1 MKKSKLILVIICI
14 LIIISIFIFA
24 LNNNKKVESGNND
37 NNQILNMNSYKAQ
50 IELTVISNKN
60 TNKYKIIQEY
70 KKDEYC
76 IQEIMEPE
84 NIRGVKIEYSNNTLT
99 LKNTNLNLTNIYE
112 NYKYIA
118 ENNLFLDK
126 FIEDFKNS
134 ENSSKEESENDIILS
149 NNICK
154 TKENKYQVKKKL
166 VINKQTNKPVKLEVQ
181 DINQNITAYILYNEI
196 SYK

>member
-99 LKNTNLNLTNIYE
+99 LKNTSLNLTNVYE

-149 NNICK
+149 TDCK

-166 VINKQTNKPVKLEVQ
+166 IIDKKTNKPVKLEVQ

>member
-50 IELTVISNKN
+50 IELTIISNKN

-99 LKNTNLNLTNIYE
+99 LKNTSLNLTNVYE

-126 FIEDFKNS
+126 FIEDFK
-134 ENSSKEESENDIILS
+134 
-149 NNICK
+149 
-154 TKENKYQVKKKL
+154 
-166 VINKQTNKPVKLEVQ
+166 KQ
-181 DINQNITAYILYNEI
+181 
-196 SYK
+196 

>member
-99 LKNTNLNLTNIYE
+99 LKNTSLNLTNVYE

-149 NNICK
+149 TDCK
-154 TKENKYQVKKKL
+154 TKESKYQVKKKL
-166 VINKQTNKPVKLEVQ
+166 IIDKKTNKPVKLEVQ

>member
-1 MKKSKLILVIICI
+1 MKISILILVIICI

-50 IELTVISNKN
+50 IELTIISNKN
-60 TNKYKIIQEY
+60 TNIYKIIQEY

-99 LKNTNLNLTNIYE
+99 LKNTSLNLTNVYE

-134 ENSSKEESENDIILS
+134 ENSSKEESEYDIILS
-149 NNICK
+149 TDCK
-154 TKENKYQVKKKL
+154 TK
-166 VINKQTNKPVKLEVQ
+166 
-181 DINQNITAYILYNEI
+181 
-196 SYK
+196 